1 MDRSQKVNGRV
12 TDSRKGFHFALTAAV
27 MIFIFIQSALPG
39 HVSGAESNII
49 VRMITSIV
57 QADPETVGFVV
68 RKTAHFTEYMVL
80 GACLLLNVRD
90 CFAHLQPRQMW
101 GLAWMLGTAYAVTDE
116 LHQRFVPERSC
127 EPRDMC
133 IDAAGVALGALI
145 MLVIVMRQRGSRNRI

>member
-1 MDRSQKVNGRV
+1 MDRGETLNSG
-12 TDSRKGFHFALTAAV
+12 RKGLHFALTAAV

-145 MLVIVMRQRGSRNRI
+145 MIAIVMRQRGNRNRT

>member
-1 MDRSQKVNGRV
+1 MDRSEALNV
-12 TDSRKGFHFALTAAV
+12 DRKRFHFALTAAV
-27 MIFIFIQSALPG
+27 MIYIFIQSALPG
-39 HVSGAESNII
+39 DVSGAESSII

-57 QADPETVGFVV
+57 QADPETVSFIV
-68 RKTAHFTEYMVL
+68 RKAAHFTEYMVL

-90 CFAHLQPRQMW
+90 CFAHLHPRQMW
-101 GLAWMLGTAYAVTDE
+101 GLAWLLGTAYAVTDE

-145 MLVIVMRQRGSRNRI
+145 MLAIVMWQRAGRKEDV

>member
-1 MDRSQKVNGRV
+1 VDRSEALNV
-12 TDSRKGFHFALTAAV
+12 DRKRFHFAITAAV
-27 MIFIFIQSALPG
+27 MIYIFIQSALPG
-39 HVSGAESNII
+39 DVSGAESSII

-57 QADPETVGFVV
+57 QADPETVSFIV
-68 RKTAHFTEYMVL
+68 RKAAHFTEYMVL

-90 CFAHLQPRQMW
+90 CFAHLHPRQMW
-101 GLAWMLGTAYAVTDE
+101 GLAWLLGTAYAVTDE

-145 MLVIVMRQRGSRNRI
+145 MLAIVMWQRAGRKEDA

>member
-1 MDRSQKVNGRV
+1 MDRSEALNV
-12 TDSRKGFHFALTAAV
+12 DRKRFHFALTAAV
-27 MIFIFIQSALPG
+27 MIYIFIQSALPG
-39 HVSGAESNII
+39 DVSGAESSII

-57 QADPETVGFVV
+57 QADPETVSFIV
-68 RKTAHFTEYMVL
+68 RKAAHFTEYMVL

-90 CFAHLQPRQMW
+90 CFAHLHPRQMW
-101 GLAWMLGTAYAVTDE
+101 GLAWLLGTAYAVTDE

-145 MLVIVMRQRGSRNRI
+145 MLAIVMWQRAGRKEDA

>member
-1 MDRSQKVNGRV
+1 MENADKLNN
-12 TDSRKGFHFALTAAV
+12 RKRGLHFALTAAV

-39 HVSGAESNII
+39 DLSGAESNII
-49 VRMITSIV
+49 VRLITSIV
-57 QADPETVGFVV
+57 QADPETVAFAV
-68 RKTAHFTEYMVL
+68 RKTAHFTEYMLL
-80 GACLLLNVRD
+80 GACLLLNARD
-90 CFAHLQPRQMW
+90 CFAHLNPRQMW

-145 MLVIVMRQRGSRNRI
+145 MLTIVLRQRAGSRNKS

>member
-1 MDRSQKVNGRV
+1 MDRSEALNVN
-12 TDSRKGFHFALTAAV
+12 RKGFHFALTAAV
-27 MIFIFIQSALPG
+27 MIYIFIQSALPG
-39 HVSGAESNII
+39 DVSGAESSII

-57 QADPETVGFVV
+57 QADPETVSFIV
-68 RKTAHFTEYMVL
+68 RKAAHFTEYMVL

-90 CFAHLQPRQMW
+90 CFAHLHPRQMW
-101 GLAWMLGTAYAVTDE
+101 GLAWLLGTAYAVTDE

-145 MLVIVMRQRGSRNRI
+145 MLAIVMWQRAGRKEDA

>member
-1 MDRSQKVNGRV
+1 MDRSEALNV
-12 TDSRKGFHFALTAAV
+12 DRKRFHFAFTAAV
-27 MIFIFIQSALPG
+27 MIYIFIQSALPG
-39 HVSGAESNII
+39 DVSGAESSII

-57 QADPETVGFVV
+57 QADPETVSFIV
-68 RKTAHFTEYMVL
+68 RKAAHFTEYMVL

-90 CFAHLQPRQMW
+90 CFAHLHPRQMW
-101 GLAWMLGTAYAVTDE
+101 GLAWLLGTAYAVTDE

-145 MLVIVMRQRGSRNRI
+145 MLAIVMWQRAGRKEDA

>member
-1 MDRSQKVNGRV
+1 MDRKR
-12 TDSRKGFHFALTAAV
+12 FHFALTAAV
-27 MIFIFIQSALPG
+27 MIYIFIQSALPG
-39 HVSGAESNII
+39 DVSGAESSII

-57 QADPETVGFVV
+57 QADPETVSFIV
-68 RKTAHFTEYMVL
+68 RKAAHFTEYMVL

-90 CFAHLQPRQMW
+90 CFAHLHPRQMW
-101 GLAWMLGTAYAVTDE
+101 GLAWLLGTAYAVTDE

-145 MLVIVMRQRGSRNRI
+145 MLAIVMWQRAGRKEDV

>member
-1 MDRSQKVNGRV
+1 MDRSEALNV
-12 TDSRKGFHFALTAAV
+12 DRKRFHFALTAAV
-27 MIFIFIQSALPG
+27 MIYIFIQSALPG
-39 HVSGAESNII
+39 DVSGAESSII

-57 QADPETVGFVV
+57 QADPETVSFIV
-68 RKTAHFTEYMVL
+68 RKAAHFTEYMVL

-90 CFAHLQPRQMW
+90 CFAHLHPRQMW

-145 MLVIVMRQRGSRNRI
+145 MLAIVMRRRAVRKEDA

>member
-1 MDRSQKVNGRV
+1 MENADKLNN
-12 TDSRKGFHFALTAAV
+12 RKRGLHFALTAAV

-39 HVSGAESNII
+39 DISGAESNII

-57 QADPETVGFVV
+57 QTDPETVAFAV
-68 RKTAHFTEYMVL
+68 RKTAHFTEYMLL

-90 CFAHLQPRQMW
+90 CFAHLNPRQMW
-101 GLAWMLGTAYAVTDE
+101 GLAWMLVTAYAVTDE

-145 MLVIVMRQRGSRNRI
+145 MLTIVLRQRAGSRNKS

>member
-1 MDRSQKVNGRV
+1 MDRGETLNSG
-12 TDSRKGFHFALTAAV
+12 RKGLHFAMTAAV

-49 VRMITSIV
+49 VRIITSIV

-145 MLVIVMRQRGSRNRI
+145 MLVTVMRQRGSRNRI

>member
-1 MDRSQKVNGRV
+1 MDRGETVNSG
-12 TDSRKGFHFALTAAV
+12 RKGLHFALTAAV

-49 VRMITSIV
+49 VRIITSIV
-57 QADPETVGFVV
+57 QADPETVGFIV

-90 CFAHLQPRQMW
+90 CFAHLKPRQMW

-145 MLVIVMRQRGSRNRI
+145 MLAIVMRRRAVRKEDA

>member
-1 MDRSQKVNGRV
+1 VDRSEALNV
-12 TDSRKGFHFALTAAV
+12 DRKRFHFALTAAV
-27 MIFIFIQSALPG
+27 MIYSFIQSALPG
-39 HVSGAESNII
+39 DVSGAESSII

-57 QADPETVGFVV
+57 QADPETVSFIV
-68 RKTAHFTEYMVL
+68 RKAAHFTEYMVL

-90 CFAHLQPRQMW
+90 CFAHLHPRQMW
-101 GLAWMLGTAYAVTDE
+101 GLAWLLGTAYAVTDE

-145 MLVIVMRQRGSRNRI
+145 MLAIVMWQRAGRKEDA

>member
-1 MDRSQKVNGRV
+1 MDRGKTVNV
-12 TDSRKGFHFALTAAV
+12 DRKGFHFALTAAV

-49 VRMITSIV
+49 VRIITSIV

-68 RKTAHFTEYMVL
+68 RKTAHFTEYMML

-90 CFAHLQPRQMW
+90 CFAQLQPRQMW

-145 MLVIVMRQRGSRNRI
+145 MLAIVMRQRGSRNRI

>member
-1 MDRSQKVNGRV
+1 MDRSEALNVN
-12 TDSRKGFHFALTAAV
+12 RKGFHFALTAAV
-27 MIFIFIQSALPG
+27 MFFIFIQSALPG
-39 HVSGAESNII
+39 HVSGAESIII
-49 VRMITSIV
+49 VRIITSIV
-57 QADPETVGFVV
+57 QADPETVGFIV

-90 CFAHLQPRQMW
+90 CFAHLKPRQMW

-145 MLVIVMRQRGSRNRI
+145 MLAIVMRRRAVRKEDA

>member
-1 MDRSQKVNGRV
+1 MDRGETVNSG
-12 TDSRKGFHFALTAAV
+12 RKGLHFALTAAV

-49 VRMITSIV
+49 VRIITSIV

-145 MLVIVMRQRGSRNRI
+145 MLAIVLRRRAGRKEDA

>member
-1 MDRSQKVNGRV
+1 MDRGETVNSG
-12 TDSRKGFHFALTAAV
+12 RKGLHFALTAAV

-49 VRMITSIV
+49 VRIITSIV
-57 QADPETVGFVV
+57 QADPETVVFVV

-145 MLVIVMRQRGSRNRI
+145 MLAIVMRQRAGRKEDA

>member
-1 MDRSQKVNGRV
+1 MDRSEALNV
-12 TDSRKGFHFALTAAV
+12 DRKRFHFALTAAV
-27 MIFIFIQSALPG
+27 MIYIFIQSALPG
-39 HVSGAESNII
+39 DVSGAESSII

-57 QADPETVGFVV
+57 QADPETVSFIV
-68 RKTAHFTEYMVL
+68 RKAAHFTEYMVL

-90 CFAHLQPRQMW
+90 CFAHLHPRQMW
-101 GLAWMLGTAYAVTDE
+101 GLAWLLGTAYAVTDE

-145 MLVIVMRQRGSRNRI
+145 MLAIVMWKRAGRKEDA

>member
-1 MDRSQKVNGRV
+1 MNSG
-12 TDSRKGFHFALTAAV
+12 RKGLHFALTAAV

-49 VRMITSIV
+49 VRIITSIV

-133 IDAAGVALGALI
+133 IDAAGVALGAFI
-145 MLVIVMRQRGSRNRI
+145 MLAIVMKRRAENRKR

>member
-1 MDRSQKVNGRV
+1 MDRKR
-12 TDSRKGFHFALTAAV
+12 FHFALTAAV
-27 MIFIFIQSALPG
+27 MIYIFIQSALPG
-39 HVSGAESNII
+39 DVSGAESSII

-57 QADPETVGFVV
+57 QADPETVSFIV
-68 RKTAHFTEYMVL
+68 RKAAHFTEYMVL

-90 CFAHLQPRQMW
+90 CFAHLHPRQMW
-101 GLAWMLGTAYAVTDE
+101 GLAWLLGTAYAVTDE

-145 MLVIVMRQRGSRNRI
+145 MLAIVMWQRAGRKEDA

>member
-1 MDRSQKVNGRV
+1 MDRGETVNSG
-12 TDSRKGFHFALTAAV
+12 RKGLHFALTAAV
-27 MIFIFIQSALPG
+27 MMFIFIQSALPG

-49 VRMITSIV
+49 VRVITSIV

-145 MLVIVMRQRGSRNRI
+145 MLVIVMRRRGSRNRI

>member
-1 MDRSQKVNGRV
+1 
-12 TDSRKGFHFALTAAV
+12 
-27 MIFIFIQSALPG
+27 
-39 HVSGAESNII
+39 
-49 VRMITSIV
+49 
-57 QADPETVGFVV
+57 
-68 RKTAHFTEYMVL
+68 MVL

-145 MLVIVMRQRGSRNRI
+145 MLEIVMRQRRNRNRT

>member
-1 MDRSQKVNGRV
+1 MDRGETLNSG
-12 TDSRKGFHFALTAAV
+12 RKGLHFALTAAV

-49 VRMITSIV
+49 VRIITSIV

-133 IDAAGVALGALI
+133 IDAAGVALGAFI
-145 MLVIVMRQRGSRNRI
+145 MLAIVMKRRAENRKR

>member
-1 MDRSQKVNGRV
+1 MNN
-12 TDSRKGFHFALTAAV
+12 RKRGLHFALTAAV

-39 HVSGAESNII
+39 DLSGAESNII
-49 VRMITSIV
+49 VRLITSIV
-57 QADPETVGFVV
+57 QADPETVAFAV
-68 RKTAHFTEYMVL
+68 RKTAHFTEYMLL
-80 GACLLLNVRD
+80 GACLLLNARD
-90 CFAHLQPRQMW
+90 CFAHLNPRQMW

-145 MLVIVMRQRGSRNRI
+145 MLTIVLRQRAGSRNKS

>member
-1 MDRSQKVNGRV
+1 MN
-12 TDSRKGFHFALTAAV
+12 RKGFHFALTAAV
-27 MIFIFIQSALPG
+27 MIYIFIQSALPG
-39 HVSGAESNII
+39 DVSGAESSII

-90 CFAHLQPRQMW
+90 CFAHLHPRQMW
-101 GLAWMLGTAYAVTDE
+101 GLAWLLGTAYAVTDE

-145 MLVIVMRQRGSRNRI
+145 MLAIVMWQRAGRKEDA